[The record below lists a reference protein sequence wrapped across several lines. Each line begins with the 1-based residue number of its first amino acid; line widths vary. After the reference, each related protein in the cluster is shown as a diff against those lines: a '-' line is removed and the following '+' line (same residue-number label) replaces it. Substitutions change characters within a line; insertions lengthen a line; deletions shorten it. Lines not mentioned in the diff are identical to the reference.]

1 MQITEMIKRRQE
13 YNKKILA
20 VISKMVDKYPD
31 WRFGQ
36 ILSNAGI
43 AVYGRD
49 CFYDESVETY
59 NNLTPQFKEL

>member
-1 MQITEMIKRRQE
+1 MTIQEMIKRRQE

-20 VISKMVDKYPD
+20 VVSKMVDKYPD

-43 AVYGRD
+43 AVRGRD